1 MATTTI
7 KEVTDYLETLAPK
20 AYQENYDNSGLLIGH
35 PLASVKGVLVTLDCI
50 ESIVDEAIQT
60 NCNLIVAHHPI
71 LFKGLKKLTGQNYVE
86 RTLIKAIKN
95 DIAIYAAHTNLD
107 NIAHGVNAMICEKIG
122 ILNYRILAAKSSI
135 LKKIVTFCPVQSA
148 EKVREA
154 MFNAGAGHIGHY
166 DSCSFNLAGQGTF
179 RALDGAD
186 PFVGEIGKLHH
197 EDETRI
203 EIIYPFYLETP
214 IISAMLEAHPYE
226 EVAYDIY
233 PLTNEMKNI
242 GAGMIGELETPEN
255 AIDFLKR
262 IKAVFGAGCVK
273 HTKIVNQKASKIAV
287 CGGSGSFLIPDAI
300 KAGADIFITGDIKYH
315 EFFDADQKIIIA
327 DIGHYESEQFTRELL
342 MSIIKKKNPTFAVRI
357 SGINTNPIQYI

>member
-1 MATTTI
+1 MKIYELARI
-7 KEVTDYLETLAPK
+7 IEELAPL
-20 AYQENYDNSGLLIGH
+20 ALQESYDNAGLIIGSPDWQITAALI
-35 PLASVKGVLVTLDCI
+35 TLDVTEEVI
-50 ESIVDEAIQT
+50 DEAIKT
-60 NCNLIVAHHPI
+60 KSNLIIAHHPLI
-71 LFKGLKKLTGQNYVE
+71 FKGLKKLTGKNPIE
-86 RTLIKAIKN
+86 RMVAMCIKN

-122 ILNYRILAAKSSI
+122 ILNYRILTAKSSI
-135 LKKIVTFCPVQSA
+135 LKKIVTFCPVQSV

-179 RALDGAD
+179 RALDGTD

-262 IKAVFGAGCVK
+262 IKTIFGAGCVK
-273 HTKIVNQKASKIAV
+273 HTKIVNQKVSKIAV